1 MRRLITL
8 LLSCVLAC
16 GASIAA
22 RAADADP
29 ALLNTVLAQL
39 ARHDAVRASFA
50 QTRSN
55 PALAQPQ
62 VSSGTLLFVLGHGM
76 LWQTEQPFRETIAL
90 TGSHAARMDA
100 QGKLQPIRDARGV
113 SQVSQML
120 QSLLAGKP
128 DDVLRQFAVQTSGD
142 SAKWTL
148 HFTPKQS
155 RVARV
160 LGGIELNGDA
170 FLQGIR
176 IDMHDGSATDIR
188 FSDTRDAG
196 PLTDVEKSAL
206 GTP

>member
-1 MRRLITL
+1 MRRLIAVVFFCL
-8 LLSCVLAC
+8 LAC
-16 GASIAA
+16 GASFSSL
-22 RAADADP
+22 AADADP
-29 ALLNTVLAQL
+29 AALNTVLAQL
-39 ARHDAVRASFA
+39 AKHNAVRAGFA

-62 VSSGTLLFVLGHGM
+62 VSHGTLLFVLGHGM

-100 QGKLQPIRDARGV
+100 QGKFQPIRDARGV

-128 DDVLRQFAVQTSGD
+128 DDVLRQFDVQASGT
-142 SAKWTL
+142 AGQWTL

-155 RVARV
+155 RIARV

-170 FLQGIR
+170 FLEGIR

-196 PLTDVEKSAL
+196 VITAAEKSAL
-206 GTP
+206 GLP

>member
-1 MRRLITL
+1 MRRLINL
-8 LLSCVLAC
+8 LLCCVLAC
-16 GASIAA
+16 SASFTA

-29 ALLNTVLAQL
+29 ALLKNVLAGL
-39 ARHDAVRASFA
+39 AKHSAVRAGFT

-62 VSSGTLLFVLGHGM
+62 VSHGTLLFVLGHGM
-76 LWQTEQPFRETIAL
+76 LWQTEQPYQETIAL
-90 TGSHAARMDA
+90 TGSHAARLDA

-128 DDVLRQFAVQTSGD
+128 DDVLRQFDVQTSGTVD
-142 SAKWTL
+142 KWTL

-155 RVARV
+155 RIARV
-160 LGGIELNGDA
+160 LGGIELDGDA
-170 FLQGIR
+170 FLEGIR

-188 FSDTRDAG
+188 FADTRDAG
-196 PLTDVEKSAL
+196 TITATEKSAL
-206 GTP
+206 GLP

>member
-1 MRRLITL
+1 MRRLIAL
-8 LLSCVLAC
+8 LLCCTFAL
-16 GASIAA
+16 GASFPT

-29 ALLNTVLAQL
+29 AVLNNVLAQL
-39 ARHDAVRASFA
+39 AKHNAVRASFT

-62 VSSGTLLFVLGHGM
+62 VSHGTLLFVLGHGM
-76 LWQTEQPFRETIAL
+76 LWQTEQPFQETIAL
-90 TGSHAARMDA
+90 TGSHTARMDA

-128 DDVLRQFAVQTSGD
+128 DDVLRQFDVQARGST
-142 SAKWTL
+142 AEWKL

-155 RVARV
+155 RVARI

-170 FLQGIR
+170 FLEGIR

-196 PLTDVEKSAL
+196 PVTAAEKSAL
-206 GTP
+206 GLP